1 MPKGK
6 SWSKAEVEKLRS
18 LVKDKQSWEVMV
30 AELHRSEGAIRQK
43 CRRLGLEVVVN
54 RSAEKFTTTT
64 SELVIP
70 KELPTIQEALK
81 ILAAAMK
88 ALAEPGLDDVEVRR
102 LQALV
107 TAVRTYEASFA
118 NYVRYLEIEKML
130 VEMKAEFVRD
140 EKKKSKSHT
149 PKRH

>member
-1 MPKGK
+1 MPKGEP
-6 SWSKAEVEKLRS
+6 WSKQEVEKLHS
-18 LVKDKQSWEVMV
+18 LVEDKQSWEVIA

-54 RSAEKFTTTT
+54 RPGKTVTTT

-107 TAVRTYEASFA
+107 TAIRTYETSFA

-130 VEMKAEFVRD
+130 VEMKAEFVRNG
-140 EKKKSKSHT
+140 KKKSKGDT
-149 PKRH
+149 RKRN

>member
-18 LVKDKQSWEVMV
+18 LVKHNKSWEVMA

-54 RSAEKFTTTT
+54 RPGKKFTTT
-64 SELVIP
+64 SDLVIP

-88 ALAEPGLDDVEVRR
+88 ALAEPGLDDVEIRR

-107 TAVRTYEASFA
+107 TAIRTYETSFA
-118 NYVRYLEIEKML
+118 NYVRYLEIEKKL
-130 VEMKAEFVRD
+130 LEMKAEFVRD
-140 EKKKSKSHT
+140 ERKKGKGH
-149 PKRH
+149 KRKRD

>member
-18 LVKDKQSWEVMV
+18 LVKDKQSWEVMA

-54 RSAEKFTTTT
+54 RPGKTFTTTT

-107 TAVRTYEASFA
+107 TAVRTYETSFA

-130 VEMKAEFVRD
+130 VEMKAEFVRNG
-140 EKKKSKSHT
+140 KKKS
-149 PKRH
+149 